1 MSNDSRRSPH
11 CLFVSNRELS
21 DTKFFFFVLNKKMAD
36 NKLYDILGVS
46 RTATDS
52 EIKKV
57 IQFTYYELESL
68 R

>member
-1 MSNDSRRSPH
+1 
-11 CLFVSNRELS
+11 
-21 DTKFFFFVLNKKMAD
+21 MAD

-57 IQFTYYELESL
+57 IQFAYYELEDS

>member
-1 MSNDSRRSPH
+1 
-11 CLFVSNRELS
+11 
-21 DTKFFFFVLNKKMAD
+21 MAD

-46 RTATDS
+46 RNASDN

-57 IQFTYYELESL
+57 SEEISTLTDPKMP